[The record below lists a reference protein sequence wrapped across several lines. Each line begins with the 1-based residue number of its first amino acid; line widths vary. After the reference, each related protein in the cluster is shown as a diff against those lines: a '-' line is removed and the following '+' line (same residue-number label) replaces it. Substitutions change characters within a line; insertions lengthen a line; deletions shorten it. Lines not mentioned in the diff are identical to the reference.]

1 MSKKSKHLHVI
12 AFDVPYP
19 ANYGGVIDIYYKLVA
34 LSESGVKVHLHCYQ
48 YGRAES
54 AMLKG
59 VCYKVNYYKRKIFR
73 NPIYN
78 TKPYI
83 VASRNS
89 TALIENLIKDDY
101 PILFEGLHSTY
112 YLADERLKD
121 RFKVVRTHNIEHHYY
136 KHLEKVETNRFKRFF
151 FKIESERLKKY
162 ERILKHANCIAAIS
176 QNDCAY
182 LKRKYGNAVLLP
194 PFHVNTAVN
203 VEPGKGKFI
212 LYHGNLSVGENNE
225 AAIYLLKNVLVDKK
239 YPVVI
244 AGNDPSEELKD
255 LVVKMDHVTLH
266 SKITSEEIN
275 HLISEAQINILHTN
289 QATGIKLKLL
299 NALFMGRHCI
309 ANSKMIENTG
319 LEDLCVQADTISQYK
334 SAIKKY
340 WDNEI
345 SNDMIKA
352 RVNVLESSFNNTSSI
367 HLLLRE
373 IGISKMPLNKKIT
386 ARQKDIA

>member
-12 AFDVPYP
+12 SFDVPYP

-34 LSESGVKVHLHCYQ
+34 LSESGVKIHLHCYQ

-59 VCYKVNYYKRKIFR
+59 VCHKVTYYRRKVFK

-89 TALIENLIKDDY
+89 TALIENLLKDKY

-112 YLADERLKD
+112 YLADDRLKE
-121 RFKVVRTHNIEHHYY
+121 RYKVVRTHNIEHHYY
-136 KHLEKVETNRFKRFF
+136 KHLEKVEDNLFKRYF
-151 FKIESERLKKY
+151 FKVESERLKKY
-162 ERILKHANCIAAIS
+162 ESVLKHANCIAAIS
-176 QNDCAY
+176 PNDTKY
-182 LKRKYGNAVLLP
+182 LNKKYGKTILLS

-203 VEPGKGKFI
+203 VEKGSGDFI

-225 AAIYLLKNVLVDKK
+225 AALFLLKNVLSDAK

-244 AGNDPSEELKD
+244 AGNDPSQELK
-255 LVVKMDHVTLH
+255 VKVATMNHVLLETG
-266 SKITSEEIN
+266 ITSEEIN
-275 HLISEAQINILHTN
+275 HLISDAHINILYTN

-309 ANSKMIENTG
+309 ANDKMIANTG
-319 LEDLCVQADTISQYK
+319 LADLCIEANNAKAFKQ
-334 SAIKKY
+334 AIKQC
-340 WDNEI
+340 WEVEI
-345 SNDMIKA
+345 GNDAIES
-352 RVNVLESSFNNTSSI
+352 RTNVLQTRFDNQKNVLP
-367 HLLLRE
+367 LLDLIFGPQVE
-373 IGISKMPLNKKIT
+373 AVKTKV
-386 ARQKDIA
+386 

>member
-1 MSKKSKHLHVI
+1 MSIKSKHLHVI
-12 AFDVPYP
+12 SFDVPYP

-34 LSESGVKVHLHCYQ
+34 LAEAGVKIHLHCYH

-59 VCYKVNYYKRKIFR
+59 VCHKVTYYKRKVFK

-89 TALIENLIKDDY
+89 TAMIENLVKDNY

-121 RFKVVRTHNIEHHYY
+121 RYKVVRTHNIEHHYY
-136 KHLEKVETNRFKRFF
+136 KHLEKVEENRFKRYF
-151 FKIESERLKKY
+151 FKVESDRLKRY
-162 ERILKHANCIAAIS
+162 EKVLKHADCIAAIS
-176 QNDCAY
+176 PND
-182 LKRKYGNAVLLP
+182 KRFFNRKYGKTMLLS
-194 PFHVNTAVN
+194 PFHVNATVT
-203 VEPGKGKFI
+203 VKKGRGNYI

-225 AAIYLLKNVLVDKK
+225 AAMFLLKSVLNNPE

-244 AGNDPSEELKD
+244 AGNDPSLELKEM
-255 LVVKMDHVTLH
+255 VATMSHVELQ
-266 SKITSEEIN
+266 SRITSEEIN
-275 HLISEAQINILHTN
+275 HLIADAHINILHTN

-309 ANSKMIENTG
+309 ANDKMIGNTH
-319 LEDLCVQADTISQYK
+319 LEDLCINAETANGYKKAIAQCWGQEIDNSQ
-334 SAIKKY
+334 I
-340 WDNEI
+340 E
-345 SNDMIKA
+345 A
-352 RVNVLESSFNNTSSI
+352 RVKVLRDTFDNQVNI
-367 HLLLRE
+367 KPLLEKVYGLIVKPVE
-373 IGISKMPLNKKIT
+373 AKV
-386 ARQKDIA
+386 

>member
-1 MSKKSKHLHVI
+1 MSKKSNHLHVI
-12 AFDVPYP
+12 SFDVPYP

-34 LSESGVKVHLHCYQ
+34 LSESGVKIHLHCYQ

-59 VCYKVNYYKRKIFR
+59 VCHSVTYYRRKVFK

-89 TALIENLIKDDY
+89 TALIENLLKDKH

-112 YLADERLKD
+112 YLADSRLKN

-136 KHLEKVETNRFKRFF
+136 RHLEKVENNRFKRYF
-151 FKIESERLKKY
+151 FKVESERLKKY
-162 ERILKHANCIAAIS
+162 ERVLKHANCIAAIS
-176 QNDCAY
+176 PNDHNY
-182 LKRKYGNAVLLP
+182 LNKKYGNAILLS
-194 PFHVNTAVN
+194 PFHVNSTVS
-203 VEPGKGKFI
+203 VEKGKGDFI

-225 AAIYLLKNVLVDKK
+225 AALYLLRNVLNDPK

-244 AGNDPSEELKD
+244 AGNDPSQELKD
-255 LVVKMDHVTLH
+255 KVSKMDHVSLQ
-266 SKITSEEIN
+266 SGITSEEIN
-275 HLISEAQINILHTN
+275 HLISDAHINILYTN

-309 ANSKMIENTG
+309 ANAKMISNTG
-319 LEDLCVQADTISQYK
+319 LADLCIQADNAK
-334 SAIKKY
+334 SFKQAIAAC
-340 WDNEI
+340 WNEAIDDEAIDNR
-345 SNDMIKA
+345 A
-352 RVNVLESSFNNTSSI
+352 QVLEERFDNQKNI
-367 HLLLRE
+367 QPLLEKLFGPKVAAE
-373 IGISKMPLNKKIT
+373 KTK
-386 ARQKDIA
+386 A